1 MISFFIYVYTKYISN
16 KTASSDTAANEVC
29 EEIKTRAGDKGA
41 MGIPMKANIGSA
53 EEVQAMFAKIVETVG
68 PVDILVNNAGRKII
82 HKYNI
87 NILSRCII

>member
-1 MISFFIYVYTKYISN
+1 
-16 KTASSDTAANEVC
+16 
-29 EEIKTRAGDKGA
+29 

-82 HKYNI
+82 H
-87 NILSRCII
+87 